1 MLLKLLGKAGSAE
14 TVIREI
20 FDEAGVGVRG
30 EKPGDIL
37 VKNDDFYGR
46 MLRDAS
52 IGLGESYMDG
62 WWECEEMDLFIE
74 KLLRIDIKKKVQGS
88 LRMKLLTVQAIVT
101 NMQSRG
107 RAKIVAEAHYDIGND
122 LYEVMLDP
130 RMVYT
135 CGYWPVDEAKKA
147 KHAGPRAPS
156 TPEVIADTLAE
167 VSAESLAHAQERKLD
182 LICRKAGLKPGMRV
196 LDLGCGFGGF
206 AMFAAE
212 RYGCHVRGHTISTQ
226 QQQWGAATAK
236 KKGLDVD
243 LRLDDYRN
251 AQGQY
256 DAVVSIGM
264 LEHVG
269 WKNLREFMLVVKRCL
284 KPDGVSVLHTIGS
297 PVTQKHGVPF
307 FEKYIFPNASSPSIA
322 MLGRA
327 MEELFVLE
335 DVQNIGPHYRPTL
348 LAWWK
353 NFNDNYKSLDQ
364 KKYDERFWRM
374 WRFYL
379 LISAG
384 AVSARESQ
392 LYHVVMTHPGRAQ
405 PHCRLS

>member
-1 MLLKLLGKAGSAE
+1 MIGNLLGLVGRRGAE
-14 TVIREI
+14 AFVREL

-37 VKNDDFYGR
+37 VKNEDFYGR
-46 MLRDAS
+46 FVRDAS
-52 IGLGESYMDG
+52 IGLGESYMEG
-62 WWECEEMDLFIE
+62 WWECEELDTFIE

-88 LRMKLLTVQAIVT
+88 LRMKVLTAQAVLT
-101 NMQSRG
+101 NMQSRA
-107 RAKIVAEAHYDIGND
+107 RAKLVAQAHYDIGND
-122 LYEVMLDP
+122 LYEVMLDE
-130 RMVYT
+130 RMIYT
-135 CGYWPVDEAKKA
+135 CGYFK
-147 KHAGPRAPS
+147 
-156 TPEVIADTLAE
+156 DTTDLAQ
-167 VSAESLAHAQERKLD
+167 AQVNKLD
-182 LICRKAGLKPGMRV
+182 LVCRKAGLKPGMKV

-212 RYGCHVRGHTISTQ
+212 RYGCHVDGYTISTQ

-236 KKGLDVD
+236 KKGLDVS
-243 LRLDDYRN
+243 LRLEDYRN

-269 WKNLREFMLVVKRCL
+269 WKNLREFMTVVKRTL
-284 KPDGVSVLHTIGS
+284 KPEGRTVLHTIGS
-297 PVTQKHGVPF
+297 NVTQKHGVPW
-307 FEKYIFPNASSPSIA
+307 FEKYIFPNAHSPSIA
-322 MLGRA
+322 MLGHA
-327 MEELFVLE
+327 MEDLFVLE
-335 DVQNIGPHYRPTL
+335 DVHNIGPHYRPTL

-353 NFNDNYKSLDQ
+353 NFNDGYKSLNQ
-364 KKYDERFWRM
+364 QKYDERFWRM

-392 LYHVVMTHPGRAQ
+392 LYHVVLTHVGAPQ
-405 PHCRLS
+405 PDCRLS